1 MTAGWSRCYGG
12 LGALGQGPEVQSC
25 FAKRQVNLGSI
36 SRVTLAKLLALIA
49 VLEGLVFHICSTLA
63 GVNPASLAGV
73 VDGAS
78 DAHEDKE

>member
-12 LGALGQGPEVQSC
+12 LGALGQDPEEQSC

-36 SRVTLAKLLALIA
+36 SRMTLAKLPALIA
-49 VLEGLVFHICSTLA
+49 MLEELVFYICSTLA
-63 GVNPASLAGV
+63 GDNPASLAAVG
-73 VDGAS
+73 DGAS